1 MTDDQLKLL
10 LQEEGARVR
19 LSDGE
24 HMQMRAT
31 MQEFLEM
38 KRVSASENTRQHK
51 SMKNITAVLAADEK
65 PALKNEEREAMR
77 EHLQRFMEQ
86 SREDRPVYEEE
97 SIGAFEWLASL
108 LRGAFPRMAV
118 IAGAFVLV
126 GSGAA
131 YAAEQSIPGGIFYP
145 LKIGVVE
152 PLRGRLAQTDEEK
165 ANWEVQLAVRRLE
178 EGEKLRM
185 QNVLE
190 TSKVDIRERFNVH
203 LSSAS
208 RHIEAVSRN
217 DSARARRI
225 SDDLALR
232 LRAHEAVLGVIEV
245 NELEENPIF
254 SIVPAIASGSLN
266 GGSPSES
273 SAKGAAIVPAI
284 IAVPAVDVVPA
295 AVVREAEKSIDVLK
309 NVLKEVPVPAIL
321 RKSSKSSKGSVPKSS
336 AAPQASSVFSSF
348 VSSII
353 HSSIQ
358 ASSIRSSLAASS
370 IIPASSIP
378 AASSAGVS
386 SVAVASSVQT
396 SSVAAPSSVQAV
408 QSSQGIID
416 LPSIPIVDPVLEGIG
431 L

>member
-10 LQEEGARVR
+10 LQEEAARVR

-145 LKIGVVE
+145 LKISVVE

-225 SDDLALR
+225 SDELALR

-245 NELEENPIF
+245 NELEGNPIF
-254 SIVPAIASGSLN
+254 SIMPAIATGSVADV
-266 GGSPSES
+266 PSVQPS
-273 SAKGAAIVPAI
+273 SQTPAIVPVV
-284 IAVPAVDVVPA
+284 IAVPVVDVVPA
-295 AVVREAEKSIDVLK
+295 AVVKETEKSIDVLK

-321 RKSSKSSKGSVPKSS
+321 RKSSKSSKSSNKSS
-336 AAPQASSVFSSF
+336 EPQASSVFSSF

-358 ASSIRSSLAASS
+358 ASSIQSSLAASS

-378 AASSAGVS
+378 AASSVGVS

-396 SSVAAPSSVQAV
+396 SSVAAPSSVQAA
-408 QSSQGIID
+408 QSSQGVID
-416 LPSIPIVDPVLEGIG
+416 LPSIPIVDPVIEGLG

>member
-1 MTDDQLKLL
+1 MTDEQLELL
-10 LQEEGARVR
+10 LQEEAARVR

-31 MQEFLEM
+31 LREFLEM
-38 KRVSASENTRQHK
+38 KRVSASENTRQHR
-51 SMKNITAVLAADEK
+51 SMKNITAVLQADEK

-97 SIGAFEWLASL
+97 SVGAFEWLASL

-145 LKIGVVE
+145 LKISVVE
-152 PLRGRLAQTDEEK
+152 PLRGRLAQTDEQK
-165 ANWEVQLAVRRLE
+165 AEWEAQLAVRRLE
-178 EGEKLRM
+178 EGEKLRE
-185 QNVLE
+185 QNELE
-190 TSKVDIRERFNVH
+190 SSKADVRERFTVH

-225 SDDLALR
+225 SNDLAQR

-245 NELEENPIF
+245 SELEGNPIF
-254 SIVPAIASGSLN
+254 TIAPAIASGSVADVA
-266 GGSPSES
+266 SSVSSSETP
-273 SAKGAAIVPAI
+273 AIIPAI
-284 IAVPAVDVVPA
+284 IAVPVVDVVPDA
-295 AVVREAEKSIDVLK
+295 IVKEAEKSIDVLK

-321 RKSSKSSKGSVPKSS
+321 RKSSKSSKSSVPKSS
-336 AAPQASSVFSSF
+336 EPQASSVFSSF
-348 VSSII
+348 VSSVI
-353 HSSIQ
+353 HSSVQTSSIQSSFAASSVIQ
-358 ASSIRSSLAASS
+358 ASSA
-370 IIPASSIP
+370 PASSV
-378 AASSAGVS
+378 GVS
-386 SVAVASSVQT
+386 SVAIASSVQT
-396 SSVAAPSSVQAV
+396 SSVPVASSAPAA

-416 LPSIPIVDPVLEGIG
+416 LPPVPIVEPVLEGLG